1 LRPNGLGE
9 GRYFRPAFVSG
20 DAIRAFLIFGAAT
33 LALVGAAAQLVFRE
47 AGLNVLISRLEL
59 IRHEADTIA
68 RVVVQIGGEGRSID
82 FSRVRQRRPL
92 LVNLIHQRMAVR
104 PFMHH
109 VEVQDRFG
117 VRQLFIVRAAA
128 DPEPHPPVGMV
139 PVDWPGAGEQIIG
152 VPLGAAEGEVRVG
165 LSPSP
170 LLAELERLQR
180 SLRIKV
186 VAATALAL
194 FVLIAGFF
202 YVLYLLRKNR
212 MLEESRQS
220 AIRAAERG
228 LLASGLAHENRNPL
242 NAMNIN
248 LQLLEE
254 ELQGNPAID
263 QADVAELLESAKSE
277 IQRLEG
283 LVNNVLTFAR
293 PPQPQFEA
301 QDMNRVV
308 SEVLRFLEA
317 DFRQNEVKVTTDL
330 EPLLPEIELDGRQLK
345 QALINILVN
354 ANQVLE
360 RGGLVRVRTRAG
372 SRGEVVVEIED
383 NGPGIPADVQ
393 DRIFDVF
400 YSRRGGGTGLGL
412 PIARQIVERHGGA
425 IEMESE
431 EGQGTLFRLRLPR
444 RQERA
449 RSAAET
455 A

>member
-1 LRPNGLGE
+1 
-9 GRYFRPAFVSG
+9 
-20 DAIRAFLIFGAAT
+20 
-33 LALVGAAAQLVFRE
+33 
-47 AGLNVLISRLEL
+47 
-59 IRHEADTIA
+59 
-68 RVVVQIGGEGRSID
+68 
-82 FSRVRQRRPL
+82 
-92 LVNLIHQRMAVR
+92 
-104 PFMHH
+104 
-109 VEVQDRFG
+109 
-117 VRQLFIVRAAA
+117 
-128 DPEPHPPVGMV
+128 
-139 PVDWPGAGEQIIG
+139 
-152 VPLGAAEGEVRVG
+152 
-165 LSPSP
+165 
-170 LLAELERLQR
+170 
-180 SLRIKV
+180 
-186 VAATALAL
+186 
-194 FVLIAGFF
+194 
-202 YVLYLLRKNR
+202 
-212 MLEESRQS
+212 
-220 AIRAAERG
+220 
-228 LLASGLAHENRNPL
+228 
-242 NAMNIN
+242 
-248 LQLLEE
+248 
-254 ELQGNPAID
+254 
-263 QADVAELLESAKSE
+263 LESAKSE